1 MGITAEIF
9 NSLADELMKVL
20 PLSPFRQFLDQ
31 YADIPALGY
40 LNWFFPVR
48 DCLTIMLA
56 WLGAV
61 GLFYLYSI
69 VMRWLKVI
77 GD

>member
-1 MGITAEIF
+1 MDSFT
-9 NSLADELMKVL
+9 SLWDQLGDGLMEVL
-20 PLSPFRQFLDQ
+20 PTSPFRGFLDEFSSLP
-31 YADIPALGY
+31 YLSY
-40 LNWFFPVR
+40 LNWFVPVR
-48 DCLTIMLA
+48 GILNVLVA

-61 GLFYLYSI
+61 ALFYAYSI

>member
-1 MGITAEIF
+1 MDNLFDNFANALKT
-9 NSLADELMKVL
+9 VL
-20 PLSPFRQFLDQ
+20 PTSPFREFLDDF
-31 YADIPALGY
+31 ASIEFLGY
-40 LNWFFPVR
+40 LNWFVPVG
-48 DCLTIMLA
+48 DILKVMGV

-61 GLFYLYSI
+61 ALFQVYGI

>member
-1 MGITAEIF
+1 MDQYE
-9 NSLADELMKVL
+9 SLWDKLGSGLMEVL
-20 PLSPFRQFLDQ
+20 PTSPFRDFLDEF
-31 YADIPALGY
+31 ANLPFLGY
-40 LNWFFPVR
+40 LNWFVPVR
-48 DCLTIMLA
+48 SILVVLSA

-61 GLFYLYSI
+61 ALFYAYSI